1 MHMAGR
7 GGRPRA
13 HPRAGGRVALPVVG
27 ALFESSAGAVG
38 ILGRVVEVIGGCPL
52 VVVDDV
58 ARRLFE
64 RVSSACVTW
73 VLLPR
78 WWSSTSAG
86 AGCAWSRS
94 CWTSGG
100 CSRFPR
106 ARGRGGRARRWR
118 VSTTR
123 GWLLLLPILG
133 PVEVVSAGVVDSPA
147 LAVGIL
153 GCVGR
158 PIRVCVVGPD
168 LPACVV
174 SSACGGLPGAGAG
187 AETRE
192 RLAWRS
198 GPHGG

>member
-7 GGRPRA
+7 GGRRRA

-27 ALFESSAGAVG
+27 ALFGSSAGAVG

-118 VSTTR
+118 VSSTVR
-123 GWLLLLPILG
+123 GWLLLLPVLG
-133 PVEVVSAGVVDSPA
+133 PVEVIGGCRRLPRAGGGHPRARRPADSGVCRRAGSARVRGQFGVWRVA
-147 LAVGIL
+147 GRWC
-153 GCVGR
+153 GC
-158 PIRVCVVGPD
+158 
-168 LPACVV
+168 
-174 SSACGGLPGAGAG
+174 
-187 AETRE
+187 
-192 RLAWRS
+192 
-198 GPHGG
+198 